1 AVNVSA
7 GSLIDGRP
15 DAYSTSPGVT
25 LSGGRISVANL
36 SPGNLT
42 MSGGTLSAFGNV
54 VVNGTLDWTG
64 GTMGAGG
71 TQAGSGQWVHDGSMP
86 GSGQLII
93 GALDGAVHNEVLD
106 GTTLTNNNNTS
117 NSFLYSQV
125 ADQGGSFQQLHGS
138 VFNNQSQCTFLI
150 RGALTWNSDGT

>member
-1 AVNVSA
+1 AVINSGSTQSYTDTGTATTFGFPLPSSPYAFGLYLGAVNVSA

-71 TQAGSGQWVHDGSMP
+71 TQVSSGQWVPEGTITA
-86 GSGQLII
+86 SGQLII

-117 NSFLYSQV
+117 NSFLY
-125 ADQGGSFQQLHGS
+125 
-138 VFNNQSQCTFLI
+138 
-150 RGALTWNSDGT
+150 